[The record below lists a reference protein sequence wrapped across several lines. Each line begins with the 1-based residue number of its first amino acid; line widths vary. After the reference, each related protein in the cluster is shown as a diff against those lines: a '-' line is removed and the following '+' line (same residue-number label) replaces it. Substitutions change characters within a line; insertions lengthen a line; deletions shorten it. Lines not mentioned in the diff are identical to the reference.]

1 MINKNEFKRRRKHLL
16 EMAGSDA
23 IVMLSAAPDRI
34 RNNDV
39 HYPYRQDSDFYYLSG
54 FNEPDAVM
62 LLIPSKDGNQS
73 IMFCRERDLTRETW
87 DGPMIGL
94 EGATGQFGMDQA
106 YSIKELDM
114 RMPGYLE
121 NCDKVVYNLG
131 KDSDLDQ
138 KVMAWFKEIRS
149 KKGAHAPEE
158 LIAVDHELHEMRLY
172 KSKGELALMRKSA
185 EIGCEAHIRA
195 MQICRPGLNEADL
208 HAEILNVLTRNL
220 CETSYLP
227 IVAAG
232 SNACILHYIANN
244 QPINDGD
251 LVLID
256 AGAELDG
263 YASDI
268 TRTFPANGKFSAEQ
282 KALYEIVLAANEA
295 AIDISVPGKQHIDS
309 HNEAVRVITEG
320 LIDVGLLEGS
330 VEDRIEDE
338 SFGDFYIHKTG
349 HWLGLD
355 VHDVG
360 EYMVDG
366 HSRAL
371 EPGMVMTIEP
381 GIYIRPDNTSV
392 DERWRGIGIRIEDD
406 IAIAGDKPEVLSAA
420 VPKTVTEIE
429 SIMTG

>member
-1 MINKNEFKRRRKHLL
+1 MIKQNEFQRRRKHLL
-16 EMAGSDA
+16 QMAGEDA
-23 IVMLSAAPDRI
+23 IVMLGAASDRI

-54 FNEPDAVM
+54 FNEADAVL
-62 LLIPSKDGNQS
+62 LLIPDGNGNKS

-94 EGATGQFGMDQA
+94 EGAVEQFGMDEA
-106 YSIKELDM
+106 YSIKDLDK
-114 RMPGYLE
+114 RIPGYLE
-121 NCDKVVYNLG
+121 NREKVIYNMG
-131 KDSDLDQ
+131 RDPGLDG
-138 KVMAWFKEIRS
+138 KVMGWLKEIRG
-149 KKGAHAPEE
+149 KKGVHAPEE
-158 LIAVDHELHEMRLY
+158 LIAVDHDLHEMRLY
-172 KSKGELALMRKSA
+172 KSAAEMALMRKSA
-185 EIGCEAHIRA
+185 EIACEAHIQA
-195 MQICRPGLNEADL
+195 MQVCKPGLNEADL
-208 HAEILNVLTRNL
+208 HAEILRILTRNH

-232 SNACILHYIANN
+232 ANACILHYITNN
-244 QPINDGD
+244 RPINDGD

-256 AGAELDG
+256 AGAELNG

-268 TRTFPANGKFSAEQ
+268 TRTFPANGKFSPEQ
-282 KALYEIVLAANEA
+282 KALYEIVLAAQQA
-295 AIDISVPGKQHIDS
+295 AIDIAVHGKQHVDS

-320 LIDVGLLEGS
+320 LIDIGLLEGPA
-330 VEDRIEDE
+330 EDRIEDE

-360 EYMVDG
+360 DYQVDG

-371 EPGMVMTIEP
+371 EPGMVVTIEP

-392 DERWRGIGIRIEDD
+392 DECWRGLGIRIEDD
-406 IAIAGDKPEVLSAA
+406 IAITKDKPEVLSAG
-420 VPKTVTEIE
+420 VPKTVQEIE
-429 SIMTG
+429 LLMAQ